1 MVEIWWFQG
10 ITDEFSTSDCER
22 VFSSVRMVN
31 PTRKAPWISRWN
43 LTWNHA
49 STWVC
54 LKIGYIPNYSHL
66 IGIMISK
73 TIGKMGYTIFRQ
85 THLVQPP
92 FFITGDSWPGACTA
106 PSSAGP
112 TTNGAAPRRYARRCA
127 KVGRTRGCQVGWRGW
142 IHTIWLFNI
151 AIENGHRNS
160 GFSHEKWWFSIVT

>member
-1 MVEIWWFQG
+1 MNFLPLIASEYFLVSGWSTQQGKHHEFHGEISHEIMLQ
-10 ITDEFSTSDCER
+10 
-22 VFSSVRMVN
+22 
-31 PTRKAPWISRWN
+31 
-43 LTWNHA
+43 L
-49 STWVC
+49 WVC